1 LPADKMASKM
11 YDFMSSLDRLA
22 VMAGPGMWMLV
33 AAPTW

>member
-1 LPADKMASKM
+1 M